1 MSGDTLGVTGRRTS
15 IVEHLLRLVPDD
27 RVVSIGRRPDDDV
40 RIDLARPFD
49 VGQFPSDLDR
59 YVLAAGVMYPRRL
72 ADQSFDETATSL
84 AVNLT
89 SVVRVCEH
97 LLDANARARIC
108 LIGSESFRGSYD
120 TTYFVAKAGLNAYV
134 ERRRLCHPGQQLVI
148 VSPTIIMDS
157 GMTERRDDLDQVA
170 DRAQATPKHRFLY
183 AAEVARLVH
192 FVLWEDDG
200 MLTNTVVSMNGGVFA

>member
-97 LLDANARARIC
+97 LLDANPRARIC

-134 ERRRLCHPGQQLVI
+134 ERRRLSHPGQQLVI

-170 DRAQATPKHRFLY
+170 DRAQASPKHRFLY

-200 MLTNTVVSMNGGVFA
+200 MLTNAVVSMNGGVFA

>member
-97 LLDANARARIC
+97 LLDANPRARIC

-134 ERRRLCHPGQQLVI
+134 ERRRLSHPGQQLVI

-170 DRAQATPKHRFLY
+170 DRAQASPKHRFLY
-183 AAEVARLVH
+183 AAEVARLVR

>member
-1 MSGDTLGVTGRRTS
+1 MSGDTLGITGRRTT
-15 IVEHLLRLVPDD
+15 IIEQLLRLVPDD
-27 RVVSIGRRPDDDV
+27 RVVSIGRRLEDDV
-40 RIDLARPFD
+40 QLDLAKAFD
-49 VGQFPSDLDR
+49 VRQFPGDLDR
-59 YVLAAGVMYPRRL
+59 YVLAAGVMYPKPL

-97 LLDANARARIC
+97 LLEVNPRARIC
-108 LIGSESFRGSYD
+108 LIGSESWRGSFD

-134 ERRRLCHPGQQLVI
+134 ERRRLSHPEQQLVV

-157 GMTERRDDLDQVA
+157 GMTGRRDDLDQVA
-170 DRAQATPKHRFLY
+170 QRAHASPKQRFLS

-192 FVLWEDDG
+192 FVLWRDDG

>member
-72 ADQSFDETATSL
+72 ADQSFDESATSL

-170 DRAQATPKHRFLY
+170 DRAQASPKHRFLY

>member
-1 MSGDTLGVTGRRTS
+1 MSGDTLGVTGPRTS

-170 DRAQATPKHRFLY
+170 DRAQASPKHRFLY

-200 MLTNTVVSMNGGVFA
+200 MLTNTVVSMNGGAFA

>member
-134 ERRRLCHPGQQLVI
+134 ERRRLSHPGQQLVI

-170 DRAQATPKHRFLY
+170 DRAQASAKHRFLY

>member
-1 MSGDTLGVTGRRTS
+1 MSGYTLGVTGRRTS

-97 LLDANARARIC
+97 LLDANPRARIC

-134 ERRRLCHPGQQLVI
+134 ERRRLSHPGQQLVI

-170 DRAQATPKHRFLY
+170 DRAQASPKHRFLS
-183 AAEVARLVH
+183 AAGL
-192 FVLWEDDG
+192 DDAVTEAPY
-200 MLTNTVVSMNGGVFA
+200 LTHKPV

>member
-170 DRAQATPKHRFLY
+170 DRAQASPKHRFLY

-200 MLTNTVVSMNGGVFA
+200 MLTNTVVSMNGGAFA

>member
-15 IVEHLLRLVPDD
+15 IVEHLLRLLPDD

-97 LLDANARARIC
+97 LLDANPRARIC

-134 ERRRLCHPGQQLVI
+134 ERRRLSHPGQQLVI

-170 DRAQATPKHRFLY
+170 DRAQASPKHRFLY

>member
-170 DRAQATPKHRFLY
+170 DRAQASPKHRFLY
-183 AAEVARLVH
+183 AAEVARVVH

>member
-170 DRAQATPKHRFLY
+170 DRAQASPKHRFLY